1 MTWWADRRREG
12 ETAAVRIRTLLLL
25 WIAIIVVFFSLSET
39 KQDLYI
45 FPIVTA
51 VAALGADWVARAL
64 GPRGVRLQ
72 PDNADAWFKW
82 TFAVFGVVMALLG
95 VGVLYLF
102 SGDGTVYIDGARA
115 AAMIAIVGGLVV
127 AILPWR
133 RRYAVAVSAALLVF
147 IAFNWILAVRALPDF
162 ERYKPV
168 VPLSRIIEQRAGPA
182 DVVAH
187 FDVALPSMVYYLRRH
202 IAGGLDEGAFT
213 QLLRS
218 DRRVFAVLP
227 ADRYEALKATMGVET
242 CVIGRHLTSDIRLR
256 SLLERQPPPE
266 VLLITN
272 RCPA

>member
-1 MTWWADRRREG
+1 
-12 ETAAVRIRTLLLL
+12 
-25 WIAIIVVFFSLSET
+25 
-39 KQDLYI
+39 
-45 FPIVTA
+45 
-51 VAALGADWVARAL
+51 
-64 GPRGVRLQ
+64 
-72 PDNADAWFKW
+72 
-82 TFAVFGVVMALLG
+82 MALLG

-133 RRYAVAVSAALLVF
+133 RRYAVVVSAALLVF